1 MKSDIISRR
10 SFFKQALA
18 FSAVSAIPSFWIPKA
33 NAASVASRMSAND
46 KVRVAFIG
54 IGNRGA
60 DISQRMFKTGLC
72 EVVALCDVDMG
83 APHTQKI
90 IFGRSSFSGFSSDV

>member
-1 MKSDIISRR
+1 MKSDTISRR

-18 FSAVSAIPSFWIPKA
+18 FSAVSAIPAFWIPKA
-33 NAASVASRMSAND
+33 NAASGALRMSAND

-60 DISQRMFKTGLC
+60 DISQRMFKT
-72 EVVALCDVDMG
+72 
-83 APHTQKI
+83 
-90 IFGRSSFSGFSSDV
+90 